1 MKTLIT
7 LISLKFMER
16 FHIMA
21 RMYIYRNSL
30 EEIVTINKDTRKLYI
45 LLNLNVERN
54 KKFEKERNFYKV
66 IIFNHLN

>member
-1 MKTLIT
+1 
-7 LISLKFMER
+7 MER